1 MACTPQIV
9 IIAVQKDDE
18 DRIQFLLR
26 EDERTVYSR
35 AELVEK
41 IKNNEAE
48 VYARDMAGH
57 SVPIRV
63 FRNEWLKT
71 EANDDECDN
80 LDNLPTFVYSC

>member
-26 EDERTVYSR
+26 EDERTVYTR

-48 VYARDMAGH
+48 VYAKDMAGH
-57 SVPIRV
+57 SAPIRV

>member
-26 EDERTVYSR
+26 EDERTVYTR

-41 IKNNEAE
+41 IKNKEAE
-48 VYARDMAGH
+48 VYAKDMAGH
-57 SVPIRV
+57 TVPINV

-71 EANDDECDN
+71 EPNDDECDN
-80 LDNLPTFVYSC
+80 LDNLPTFIYSC